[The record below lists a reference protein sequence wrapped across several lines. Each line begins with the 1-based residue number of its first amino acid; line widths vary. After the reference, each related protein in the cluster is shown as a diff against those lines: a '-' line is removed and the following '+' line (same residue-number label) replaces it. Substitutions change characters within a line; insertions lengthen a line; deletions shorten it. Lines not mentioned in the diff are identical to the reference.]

1 MGYSPLFFPFS
12 NVVSALWADNF
23 RIKQVKMSIHTHNF
37 VETYKGLVG
46 YGADRE
52 TDENTVVYY
61 LQKFSDDRFMEMMTK
76 RMTDAELLELFELIN
91 RLLRKH
97 LTESE
102 YHTLFLKDDHDH

>member
-1 MGYSPLFFPFS
+1 MP
-12 NVVSALWADNF
+12 
-23 RIKQVKMSIHTHNF
+23 IHTHNF
-37 VETYKGLVG
+37 VETYHGLVG

-61 LQKFSDDRFMEMMTK
+61 LQKFSDDRFMAMMTK

-97 LTESE
+97 LSESE
-102 YHTLFLKDDHDH
+102 YHKLFLKDDHDH

>member
-1 MGYSPLFFPFS
+1 
-12 NVVSALWADNF
+12 
-23 RIKQVKMSIHTHNF
+23 MSIHTHNF

-102 YHTLFLKDDHDH
+102 YHTLFLKDDHDHED